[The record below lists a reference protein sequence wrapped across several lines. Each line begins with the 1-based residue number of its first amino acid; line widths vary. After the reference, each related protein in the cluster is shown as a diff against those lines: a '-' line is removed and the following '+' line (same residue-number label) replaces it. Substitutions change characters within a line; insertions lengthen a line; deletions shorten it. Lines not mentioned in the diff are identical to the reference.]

1 MDESAQNLV
10 VFSFDLFTSDL
21 NISMDDRV
29 INNGIFQLRWETADN
44 SSTGLIQ
51 YLTITKGSRINQ
63 TNHTT
68 ESAVTYHFTVDAA
81 RFGEGPL
88 LVTLSTKLQCFLYR
102 RFHCNLNPHR
112 WCACARWQYEAKS
125 ETILISAKKGR
136 SHTHYVHILYNY
148 IYISI
153 ATASA
158 RADDTSSL

>member
-21 NISMDDRV
+21 NISTDDRV

-44 SSTGLIQ
+44 SSTGLIP
-51 YLTITKGSRINQ
+51 LIITKSRRFKQ

-68 ESAVTYHFTVDAA
+68 EGAVTYHFTVDAA

-102 RFHCNLNPHR
+102 RSHCNLNPQLR
-112 WCACARWQYEAKS
+112 CACARWQYETKS
-125 ETILISAKKGR
+125 ETIQISAKKGR
-136 SHTHYVHILYNY
+136 SHNYHVHIIY
-148 IYISI
+148 IYIYMYI
-153 ATASA
+153 NCYC
-158 RADDTSSL
+158 

>member
-21 NISMDDRV
+21 NISMDDHV
-29 INNGIFQLRWETADN
+29 INSGIFQLRWETADN

-51 YLTITKGSRINQ
+51 YLTITKGRRFKQ

-68 ESAVTYHFTVDAA
+68 QGAVTYHFTVDAA

-102 RFHCNLNPHR
+102 SFHCILNPRNRHR
-112 WCACARWQYEAKS
+112 CACSRWQYEAES
-125 ETILISAKKGR
+125 ETIQISAKKG
-136 SHTHYVHILYNY
+136 IL
-148 IYISI
+148 
-153 ATASA
+153 
-158 RADDTSSL
+158 